1 MNLKN
6 RKFTDLSTGRVVEIR
21 DHFEDIAIL
30 NDNSKI
36 RVNRL
41 MDKNYFEEYI
51 DPKSFFKNESLLSSF
66 AEKIR
71 QLPNDAVTRANDDPR
86 DTEQLVQE
94 SRRTGPVDLNNIPG
108 STVIRPMTSE
118 SAVLP
123 YDPEEEK
130 MELMRKAKSM
140 YGNVSL
146 DESLQKQ
153 YDSLR
158 NILEDDNPNVPVVE
172 PHRPRVPEN
181 RPRPQSSDPEPGIQR
196 IEVSRDDESGE
207 VISRVPD
214 RGKPVEEDP
223 ILVMFKNVKRNA
235 EFSISIPVSE
245 KIPKAS
251 FIELMEE
258 NYNKSIIDF
267 LAQEFTD
274 NIVNNPDR
282 IKQMIKE
289 RITEMV
295 YPESESKEEVEK
307 APKTTVK
314 KARTSPKKESG
325 K

>member
-1 MNLKN
+1 MNLTN
-6 RKFTDLSTGRVVEIR
+6 RRFTDLSTGRVVEIK

-41 MDKNYFEEYI
+41 LDKNYFEEYI
-51 DPKSFFKNESLLSSF
+51 DPKSFFQNESLLSSF

-71 QLPNDAVTRANDDPR
+71 QLPNDVVSRATDEPYDNTPV
-86 DTEQLVQE
+86 VQ
-94 SRRTGPVDLNNIPG
+94 SRQGPVDLNNISG
-108 STVIRPMTSE
+108 STSVRPTFND

-153 YDSLR
+153 YDSLK

-172 PHRPRVPEN
+172 PHRPRVPET
-181 RPRPQSSDPEPGIQR
+181 RPVSRNEESVQR
-196 IEVSRDDESGE
+196 IEVNRDESGDP
-207 VISRVPD
+207 VPANFA
-214 RGKPVEEDP
+214 RPVEQKKEEDP
-223 ILVMFKNVKRNA
+223 IIVMFQNVKRNA
-235 EFSISIPVSE
+235 DFRIDIPISE

-267 LAQEFTD
+267 LAEEFT
-274 NIVNNPDR
+274 NKIVGNPDL
-282 IKQMIKE
+282 IKDMIRK

-295 YPESESKEEVEK
+295 YPEPRET
-307 APKTTVK
+307 KTETETTPV
-314 KARTSPKKESG
+314 SPVPKKSTRT
-325 K
+325 KKC